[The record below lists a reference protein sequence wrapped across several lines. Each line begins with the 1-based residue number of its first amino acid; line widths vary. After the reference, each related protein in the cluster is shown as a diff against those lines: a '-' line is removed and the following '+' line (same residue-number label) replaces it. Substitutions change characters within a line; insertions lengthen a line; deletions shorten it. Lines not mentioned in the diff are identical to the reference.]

1 MSRRSRLEL
10 SKPARGGAVTRALV
24 ATAIATFAALL
35 LRLPALGA
43 ETGTRPF
50 AVVDLHV
57 DLSYQSGYRSRA
69 FERGTGQFAAADLVR
84 AGVAGVVLP
93 LYVPR
98 KVSPAGPRISDLEAS
113 YARVFGAL
121 ATTKPYRL
129 PGCLPHDGRVGTW
142 LAFEGAGQLAAQPE
156 ALVSFAARGLRVLG
170 LVHTFHNE
178 LASSSGEAR
187 ATHGLTR
194 AGEELV
200 QRALSLRIV
209 PDVSHASDRAT
220 REIVA
225 LAKRAGRAA
234 VATHSNA
241 RAVADH
247 PRNLADAELR
257 ALAETGGVVGV
268 NFHAPFLRR
277 EGRAGIGDVVR
288 HVKHM
293 LRVMGSKHVALGSD
307 FEGDIN
313 PATGLET
320 AAGYQ
325 ALAQALLRADVSH
338 EDVEAIFSRN
348 ALRVLCE

>member
-1 MSRRSRLEL
+1 MSPRAPLTRFRRTL
-10 SKPARGGAVTRALV
+10 GAVAHALV
-24 ATAIATFAALL
+24 AAFAVLL
-35 LRLPALGA
+35 SKLPALGA
-43 ETGTRPF
+43 DTGTRPF

-57 DLSYQSGYRSRA
+57 DLSYQSGYRARA
-69 FERGTGQFAAADLVR
+69 FEHGTGQFAASDLER

-98 KVSPAGPRISDLEAS
+98 KVSPAGPRIADLEAS

-129 PGCLPHDGRVGTW
+129 PGCLPGHGGVRTW
-142 LAFEGAGQLAAQPE
+142 FAFEGAGQLAAQPD

-178 LASSSGEAR
+178 LASSSGEGR
-187 ATHGLTR
+187 AGFGLTK

-200 QRALSLRIV
+200 QRALSLRVV

-220 REIVA
+220 REVAA
-225 LAKRAGRAA
+225 LAKRAGRR
-234 VATHSNA
+234 VIATHSNA
-241 RAVADH
+241 RAIADH

-257 ALAETGGVVGV
+257 AIAETGGVVGV

-277 EGRAGIGDVVR
+277 EGPAGMADVVR

-293 LRVMGSKHVALGSD
+293 LRVMGARHVALGSD
-307 FEGDIN
+307 FEGDIT
-313 PATGLET
+313 PANGLET
-320 AAGYQ
+320 VAGYQ
-325 ALAQALLRADVSH
+325 ALAEALLRDGIAK
-338 EDVEAIFSRN
+338 EDVEAVFSRN